1 MKKITLSLLLLIAS
15 ATLLRAQA
23 PKIETEKWTEK
34 PSLNSLDAKYSK
46 ESAVILSDLKR
57 VEFVDDESHQV
68 AEYYTLH
75 RTIHINDDRGIEEFN
90 KIYLEFTDNADL
102 VDVRA
107 RTILP
112 GGRIVELDKKNI
124 KDITEQNG
132 NAYKI
137 FALDG
142 LEKGCDIEYFYT
154 FKRPAS
160 YFGAFT
166 MQHNFPVLDSK
177 LQIIAPPRLRFSIK
191 GYNTDQTPTDTVTN
205 GKRFQEYEL
214 KNIQGAEEEKYAS
227 YDANLKRVEYK
238 LTYNDETRK
247 GERLFTWNELAK
259 RIYAI
264 YTDYDSKEISKVA
277 DIVSENGWSK
287 LANETAKIVAVEN
300 YVKRKFGY
308 DEHLDSEE
316 GNKLSKVLQDK
327 MGGTIGTLRL
337 YSCIFKAIGVDY
349 QFVLVC
355 DRTKSMLDKDFE
367 NWNNCDYPLLYFPA
381 EDQLMAP
388 SRPDYRMP
396 WIPPSWA
403 GGNGLYCKQT
413 SLGSFSTAIAQIK
426 PIPFQQYTQSLENIE
441 AKLEL
446 TSSLDSMTVDA
457 KHIFAGYPAVGYRD
471 AFTFSNDEEKKN
483 IIKEISKVGPASE
496 NVMSSEVINQEFES
510 GTTNQPLILHTRT
523 RSGEIVEHAGNKL
536 LVKIGLA
543 IGQQVEMY
551 QEKPRQ
557 EAVDMGFGH
566 IEERKLEFVIPA
578 GYTISNLDD
587 LKISQTYKENG
598 ELHMGFVS
606 DYMLKGNILSVH
618 IMEEYH
624 DFVYPITMF
633 EQFKKIINASSDF
646 NKVVL
651 VLEKKS

>member
-1 MKKITLSLLLLIAS
+1 MKKITLSLLLLIVS
-15 ATLLRAQA
+15 AGLLRAQA
-23 PKIETEKWTEK
+23 PKIETEKWAEK
-34 PSLNSLDAKYSK
+34 PSLASPDAKYSK

-57 VEFVDDESHQV
+57 VEFVDSGPNSLD
-68 AEYYTLH
+68 EYYTLH
-75 RTIHINDDRGIEEFN
+75 RAIHINDDRGIEEFN

-112 GGRIVELDKKNI
+112 GGKIVELDKKNI

-132 NAYKI
+132 NTYKI

-160 YFGAFT
+160 FFGSHT
-166 MQHNFPVLDSK
+166 MQHNSPVLDSK
-177 LQIIAPPRLRFSIK
+177 LQIVAPARLRFSVK
-191 GYNTDQTPTDTVTN
+191 GYNTDQASTDTVIN

-214 KNIQGAEEEKYAS
+214 KNIPGAEEEKYAS

-247 GERLFTWNELAK
+247 GERLFTWNGLAK
-259 RIYAI
+259 RVYAI
-264 YTDYDSKEISKVA
+264 YTDYDSKEIGKIA
-277 DIVSENGWSK
+277 DLVKENGWDK
-287 LANETAKIVAVEN
+287 LTNESARIVAVEN
-300 YVKRKFGY
+300 YVKLKFGY
-308 DEHLDSEE
+308 DEHLESEE
-316 GNKLSKVLQDK
+316 GNKLSKVLQNK
-327 MGGTIGTLRL
+327 IGGTIGLLRL
-337 YSCIFKAIGVDY
+337 YSCIFKNLGIDY

-355 DRTKSMLDKDFE
+355 DRTKALLDKDFE
-367 NWNNCDYPLLYFPA
+367 NWNNCEYPLLYFPA
-381 EDQLMAP
+381 ENQLMAP

-413 SLGSFSTAIAQIK
+413 SLGSFSTAIAEIK
-426 PIPFQQYTQSLENIE
+426 PVPFQAYTKSMEDIE
-441 AKLEL
+441 SKLEL
-446 TSSLDSMTVDA
+446 TPSLDSMTVDS
-457 KHIFAGYPAVGYRD
+457 KHIFAGYPAVNYRD

-483 IIKEISKVGPASE
+483 IIKEISKIGSVSE
-496 NVMSSEVINQEFES
+496 NLISSEIINQDFEN
-510 GTTNQPLILHTRT
+510 GTTNKPLILHTKTRT
-523 RSGEIVEHAGNKL
+523 GEIVEHAGNKL

-551 QEKPRQ
+551 QEKLRQ
-557 EAVDMGFGH
+557 EPVDMGFGH
-566 IEERKLEFVIPA
+566 IEERKLEFIIPA
-578 GYTISNLDD
+578 GYTISNLND
-587 LKISQTYKENG
+587 LKISQTCKENG
-598 ELHMGFVS
+598 ELRMGFVS
-606 DYMLKGNILSVH
+606 DYTLNGNVLSIH

-624 DFVYPITMF
+624 DFAYPINIF